1 MICEIEKLD
10 LKSAE
15 DLAKAIK
22 DRRVQDNLRDLPN
35 PYTIENAREF
45 INYSLSVDQNTEFIY
60 AVTVKGKFAGCIS
73 ATRQQNIHSRAAEI
87 GYYIIPDFWG
97 KGVATCALTQL
108 CNFLFENTDI
118 IRLFAEPFARNTA
131 SCRVLE
137 KSGFTCEGTMK
148 CNAVKNGVVEDTKIY
163 AKIK

>member
-87 GYYIIPDFWG
+87 GYYIIPDF
-97 KGVATCALTQL
+97 
-108 CNFLFENTDI
+108 
-118 IRLFAEPFARNTA
+118 
-131 SCRVLE
+131 
-137 KSGFTCEGTMK
+137 
-148 CNAVKNGVVEDTKIY
+148 
-163 AKIK
+163 